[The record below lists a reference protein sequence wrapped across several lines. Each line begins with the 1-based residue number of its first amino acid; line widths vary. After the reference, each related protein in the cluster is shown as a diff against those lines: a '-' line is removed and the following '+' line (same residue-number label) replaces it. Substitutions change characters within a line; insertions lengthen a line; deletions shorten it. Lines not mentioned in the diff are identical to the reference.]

1 MADRIDGYITEEDFS
16 ILIMNHCK
24 FNGYVIG
31 KGLAFTNEDPYYQY
45 LDPFLRVRKMG
56 ESQYLD
62 TSYEQYEKSFKYEE
76 SQVVTADQILY
87 GMQHHARSEEKP
99 AMPQKLTKAEREKE
113 LESVANKSNNNGNSI
128 NNINN
133 CVQFVL
139 STASYFGGE
148 RLGNMAYEPY
158 RMIDQKLVKSW
169 QNIKPFAKIGVNKMA
184 EMDKIRMGNPKFPKH
199 TPYYERYN
207 PLAIKRNE
215 VLSEF
220 RSIRGADASKIISN
234 TTGGIDREALNVATY
249 GEKTATRMRYMKYA
263 GKAAVGIQG
272 VISVYTVTQA
282 YKNDDPRKGRITVKG
297 GLDMAVTLGLCALG
311 GPVGWGLGIAYIA
324 GDVFGVWDSAI
335 DGTYYYFNPEQEAIE
350 KAEKMHK
357 IW

>member
-1 MADRIDGYITEEDFS
+1 MADRIVRYITKEDFNV
-16 ILIMNHCK
+16 LVMNHCK
-24 FNGYVIG
+24 FDGYVIG
-31 KGLAFTNEDPYYQY
+31 VGLAYTNEQAFYQY

-62 TSYEQYEKSFKYEE
+62 TSYEQYEKSFEYDE
-76 SQVVTADQILY
+76 SQVVTADQILS

-113 LESVANKSNNNGNSI
+113 IESVANKKSNNSNSV

-133 CVQFVL
+133 CVQFAL

-148 RLGNMAYEPY
+148 RLESMAYEPY

-169 QNIKPFAKIGVNKMA
+169 QNIKPFAKISVNKMTD
-184 EMDKIRMGNPKFPKH
+184 MDLMRIISKDNHFHSIS
-199 TPYYERYN
+199 YSQRYN
-207 PLAIKRNE
+207 PLAVKRNE

-220 RSIRGADASKIISN
+220 RSIRGADASKIINN

-249 GEKTATRMRYMKYA
+249 GEKTASRIHYMKTA
-263 GKAAVGIQG
+263 SKAAVVIQG
-272 VISVYTVTQA
+272 VVSGFSIYDA
-282 YKNDDPRKGRITVKG
+282 YKNDNYRKGRVMVKG
-297 GLDMAVTLGLCALG
+297 GMDIAVSIGLSALG
-311 GPVGWGLGIAYIA
+311 GPVGLGVGIVYIA

-335 DGTYYYFNPEQEAIE
+335 DETYYFFNPEQEAIE
-350 KAEKMHK
+350 KTLK
-357 IW
+357 

>member
-1 MADRIDGYITEEDFS
+1 MADRIVRYITKEDFNV
-16 ILIMNHCK
+16 LVMNHCK
-24 FNGYVIG
+24 FDGYVIG
-31 KGLAFTNEDPYYQY
+31 VGLAFTNEQAFYQY

-113 LESVANKSNNNGNSI
+113 LESVANKSNNNGNSV

-133 CVQFVL
+133 CVQFAL

-148 RLGNMAYEPY
+148 RLESMAYEPY

-169 QNIKPFAKIGVNKMA
+169 QNIKPFAKIGVNKMTD
-184 EMDKIRMGNPKFPKH
+184 MDLMRIISKDNHFHSIS
-199 TPYYERYN
+199 YSQRYN
-207 PLAIKRNE
+207 PLAVKRNE

-220 RSIRGADASKIISN
+220 RSIRGADASKIINN

-249 GEKTATRMRYMKYA
+249 GEKTASRIRYMKYA

-350 KAEKMHK
+350 KALK
-357 IW
+357 

>member
-1 MADRIDGYITEEDFS
+1 MADRIVRYITKEDFNV
-16 ILIMNHCK
+16 LVMNHCK
-24 FNGYVIG
+24 FDGYGLGV
-31 KGLAFTNEDPYYQY
+31 GLAFTNEQAFYQY

-62 TSYEQYEKSFKYEE
+62 TSYEQYENSFEYEE
-76 SQVVTADQILY
+76 SQVVTADQILS
-87 GMQHHARSEEKP
+87 GMQHNARSEEKP

-113 LESVANKSNNNGNSI
+113 LESVANKSNNNGNSV

-133 CVQFVL
+133 CVQFAL

-148 RLGNMAYEPY
+148 RLESMAYEPY

-184 EMDKIRMGNPKFPKH
+184 EMDKNRMGNPKFPKH

-207 PLAIKRNE
+207 PLAVKRNE

-220 RSIRGADASKIISN
+220 RSIRGADASKILSN

-249 GEKTATRMRYMKYA
+249 GEKTASRIRYMKYA

-350 KAEKMHK
+350 KALK
-357 IW
+357 

>member
-1 MADRIDGYITEEDFS
+1 MADRIVRYITEEDFNV
-16 ILIMNHCK
+16 LVMNHCK
-24 FNGYVIG
+24 FDGYVIG
-31 KGLAFTNEDPYYQY
+31 VGLAYTNEQAFYQY

-113 LESVANKSNNNGNSI
+113 LESVENKSNNNGNSV

-133 CVQFVL
+133 CVQFAL

-148 RLGNMAYEPY
+148 RLESMAYEPY

-169 QNIKPFAKIGVNKMA
+169 QNIKPFAKIGVNKMTD
-184 EMDKIRMGNPKFPKH
+184 MDLMRIISKDNHFHSIS
-199 TPYYERYN
+199 YSQRYN
-207 PLAIKRNE
+207 PLAVKRNE

-220 RSIRGADASKIISN
+220 RSIRGADASKIINN

-249 GEKTATRMRYMKYA
+249 GEKTASRIRWMKGA
-263 GKAAVGIQG
+263 GKAAVGIQVLASG
-272 VISVYTVTQA
+272 IAVGNAIY
-282 YKNDDPRKGRITVKG
+282 NDDPRKGRIAVKG
-297 GLDMAVTLGLCALG
+297 GLDVAVAAGLCVLG
-311 GPVGWGLGIAYIA
+311 GPVGWGIGIAYIA
-324 GDVFGVWDSAI
+324 GDVFGVWDIAI
-335 DGTYYYFNPEQEAIE
+335 DETYYYFNPEQEAID
-350 KAEKMHK
+350 KRKH
-357 IW
+357 

>member
-1 MADRIDGYITEEDFS
+1 MADRIVRYITEEDFNV
-16 ILIMNHCK
+16 LVMNHCK
-24 FNGYVIG
+24 FDGYVIG
-31 KGLAFTNEDPYYQY
+31 KGFAFTNEQACYQY

-62 TSYEQYEKSFKYEE
+62 TSYELYEKSFKYEE

-113 LESVANKSNNNGNSI
+113 LESVANKSTNNSNSV

-133 CVQFVL
+133 AVQSVL

-148 RLGNMAYEPY
+148 RLEIMAYEPY
-158 RMIDQKLVKSW
+158 KMIDQKLVKSW
-169 QNIKPFAKIGVNKMA
+169 QNIKPFAKIGVNKMTD
-184 EMDKIRMGNPKFPKH
+184 MDLMRIISKDNHFHSIS
-199 TPYYERYN
+199 YSQRYN
-207 PLAIKRNE
+207 PLAVKRNE

-220 RSIRGADASKIISN
+220 RSIRGADASKIINN

-249 GEKTATRMRYMKYA
+249 GEKTASRIHYMKTA
-263 GKAAVGIQG
+263 SKAAVVIQG
-272 VISVYTVTQA
+272 VVSGFSIYDA
-282 YKNDDPRKGRITVKG
+282 YKNDNYRKGRVMVKG
-297 GLDMAVTLGLCALG
+297 GMDIAVSIGLSALG
-311 GPVGWGLGIAYIA
+311 GPVGLGVGIVYIA

-335 DGTYYYFNPEQEAIE
+335 DETYYFFNPEQEAIE
-350 KAEKMHK
+350 KTLK
-357 IW
+357 

>member
-1 MADRIDGYITEEDFS
+1 MADRIVRYITKEDFNV
-16 ILIMNHCK
+16 LVMNHCK
-24 FNGYVIG
+24 FDGYVIG
-31 KGLAFTNEDPYYQY
+31 KGFAFTNEQAFYQY

-62 TSYEQYEKSFKYEE
+62 TSYEQYEKSFEYEE
-76 SQVVTADQILY
+76 SQVVTADQILS

-113 LESVANKSNNNGNSI
+113 LESVANKSNNNGNSV

-133 CVQFVL
+133 CVQFAL

-148 RLGNMAYEPY
+148 RLENLAYKPY
-158 RMIDQKLVKSW
+158 KMIDQKLVKSW
-169 QNIKPFAKIGVNKMA
+169 QNIKPFAKIGVNKMTD
-184 EMDKIRMGNPKFPKH
+184 MDLMRIICKNTSRRAS
-199 TPYYERYN
+199 YSQRYN

-220 RSIRGADASKIISN
+220 RSIRGADASKIINN

-249 GEKTATRMRYMKYA
+249 GEKTASRIRWMKGA
-263 GKAAVGIQG
+263 GKVAVGIQVLFSG
-272 VISVYTVTQA
+272 YSIYDA
-282 YKNDDPRKGRITVKG
+282 YANDNYRKGRVLTKG
-297 GLDMAVTLGLCALG
+297 GLDIAVAFGLCALG
-311 GPVGWGLGIAYIA
+311 GPVGLGVGIVYIA

-335 DGTYYYFNPEQEAIE
+335 DGTYYYFNPEQEAID
-350 KAEKMHK
+350 KRKR
-357 IW
+357 

>member
-1 MADRIDGYITEEDFS
+1 MADRIVKYITKEDFNV
-16 ILIMNHCK
+16 LVMNHCK
-24 FNGYVIG
+24 FDGYVIG
-31 KGLAFTNEDPYYQY
+31 VGLAYTNEQAFYQY

-113 LESVANKSNNNGNSI
+113 LESVANKKSNNSNSV

-133 CVQFVL
+133 CVQFAL

-148 RLGNMAYEPY
+148 RLESMAYEPY

-169 QNIKPFAKIGVNKMA
+169 QNIKPFAKIGVNKMTD
-184 EMDKIRMGNPKFPKH
+184 MDLMRIISKDNHFHSIS
-199 TPYYERYN
+199 YSQRYN
-207 PLAIKRNE
+207 PLAVKRNE

-220 RSIRGADASKIISN
+220 RSIRGADASKIINN

-249 GEKTATRMRYMKYA
+249 GEKTASRIRWMKGA
-263 GKAAVGIQG
+263 GKAAVGIQVLASG
-272 VISVYTVTQA
+272 IAVGNAIY
-282 YKNDDPRKGRITVKG
+282 NDDPRKGRIAVKG
-297 GLDMAVTLGLCALG
+297 GLDVAVAAGLCVLG
-311 GPVGWGLGIAYIA
+311 GPVGLGVGIVYIA
-324 GDVFGVWDSAI
+324 GDVFGVWDSA
-335 DGTYYYFNPEQEAIE
+335 
-350 KAEKMHK
+350 
-357 IW
+357 

>member
-1 MADRIDGYITEEDFS
+1 MADRIVRYITKEDFN
-16 ILIMNHCK
+16 LLVMNHCK
-24 FNGYVIG
+24 FDGYVIG
-31 KGLAFTNEDPYYQY
+31 KGFAFTNEQAFYQY
-45 LDPFLRVRKMG
+45 LDSFLRVRKMG

-113 LESVANKSNNNGNSI
+113 LESVANKSNNNGNSV

-133 CVQFVL
+133 CVQFAL
-139 STASYFGGE
+139 SSASYFGGE
-148 RLGNMAYEPY
+148 RLESMAYEPY

-169 QNIKPFAKIGVNKMA
+169 QNIKPFAKIGVNKMTD
-184 EMDKIRMGNPKFPKH
+184 MDLMRIICKNTSRRAS
-199 TPYYERYN
+199 YSQRYN
-207 PLAIKRNE
+207 PLAVKRNE

-249 GEKTATRMRYMKYA
+249 GEKTASRIRYMKYA

-350 KAEKMHK
+350 KALK
-357 IW
+357 

>member
-1 MADRIDGYITEEDFS
+1 MADRIVRYITKEDFNV
-16 ILIMNHCK
+16 LVMNHCK
-24 FNGYVIG
+24 FDGYVIG
-31 KGLAFTNEDPYYQY
+31 VGLAFTNEQAFYQY

-62 TSYEQYEKSFKYEE
+62 TSYEQYENSFEYEE
-76 SQVVTADQILY
+76 SQVVTADQILS

-113 LESVANKSNNNGNSI
+113 LESVANKSNNNGNSV

-133 CVQFVL
+133 CVQFAL

-148 RLGNMAYEPY
+148 RLESMAYEPY

-220 RSIRGADASKIISN
+220 RSIRGADASKIINN

-249 GEKTATRMRYMKYA
+249 GEKTASRIRYMKAA
-263 GKAAVGIQG
+263 GKATVVIQG
-272 VISVYTVTQA
+272 VVSFYTVGNA
-282 YKNDDPRKGRITVKG
+282 LYNDDPRKGRIVVKG
-297 GLDMAVTLGLCALG
+297 GLDVAVAAGLCVLG
-311 GPVGWGLGIAYIA
+311 GPVGWGVGIAYIA
-324 GDVFGVWDSAI
+324 GDVFGVWDGVI
-335 DGTYYYFNPEQEAIE
+335 DETYYFFNPEQEAIE
-350 KAEKMHK
+350 KSLK
-357 IW
+357 

>member
-1 MADRIDGYITEEDFS
+1 MADRIVRYITKEDFNV
-16 ILIMNHCK
+16 LVMNHCK
-24 FNGYVIG
+24 FDGYVIG
-31 KGLAFTNEDPYYQY
+31 VGLAFTNEQAFYQY

-113 LESVANKSNNNGNSI
+113 LESVANKSNNNGNSV

-133 CVQFVL
+133 CVQFAL

-148 RLGNMAYEPY
+148 RLESMAYEPY

-169 QNIKPFAKIGVNKMA
+169 QNIKPFAKIGVNKMTD
-184 EMDKIRMGNPKFPKH
+184 MDLMRIISKDNHFHSIS
-199 TPYYERYN
+199 YSQRYN
-207 PLAIKRNE
+207 PLAVKRNE

-249 GEKTATRMRYMKYA
+249 GEKTASRIRYMKYA
-263 GKAAVGIQG
+263 GKAAVVIQG
-272 VISVYTVTQA
+272 VVSGATIYDAYT
-282 YKNDDPRKGRITVKG
+282 KNDPRKGRIAIKG
-297 GLDMAVTLGLCALG
+297 GLDVAVAAGLCVLG
-311 GPVGWGLGIAYIA
+311 GPVGWGIGIAYIA

-335 DGTYYYFNPEQEAIE
+335 DETYYFFNPGQEAIE
-350 KAEKMHK
+350 KSLK
-357 IW
+357 

>member
-1 MADRIDGYITEEDFS
+1 MADRIVRYITEEDFNV
-16 ILIMNHCK
+16 LVMNHCK
-24 FNGYVIG
+24 FDGYVIG
-31 KGLAFTNEDPYYQY
+31 KGFAFTNEQAFYQY

-113 LESVANKSNNNGNSI
+113 LESVANKSNNNGNSV

-133 CVQFVL
+133 CVQFAL

-148 RLGNMAYEPY
+148 RLENMAYEPY
-158 RMIDQKLVKSW
+158 KMIDQKLIRNWGKL
-169 QNIKPFAKIGVNKMA
+169 KPFMKVGVNKMTD
-184 EMDKIRMGNPKFPKH
+184 MDLMRIISKDNNFHSIS
-199 TPYYERYN
+199 YSQRYN
-207 PLAIKRNE
+207 SLAVKRNE

-220 RSIRGADASKIISN
+220 RSIRGADASKIINN

-249 GEKTATRMRYMKYA
+249 GEKTASRIHYMKGA
-263 GKAAVGIQG
+263 GKAAVVIQG
-272 VISVYTVTQA
+272 VVSFYTVGNA
-282 YKNDDPRKGRITVKG
+282 LYNDDPRKGRIVVKG
-297 GLDMAVTLGLCALG
+297 GLDVAVAAGLCVLG
-311 GPVGWGLGIAYIA
+311 GPVGWGIGIAYIA

-335 DGTYYYFNPEQEAIE
+335 DETYYFFNPEQEAIE
-350 KAEKMHK
+350 KSLK
-357 IW
+357 

>member
-1 MADRIDGYITEEDFS
+1 MADRIVRYITKEDFNV
-16 ILIMNHCK
+16 LVMNHCK
-24 FNGYVIG
+24 FDGYVIG
-31 KGLAFTNEDPYYQY
+31 KGFAFTNEQAFYQY

-113 LESVANKSNNNGNSI
+113 LESVANKKSNNSNSV

-133 CVQFVL
+133 CVQFAL

-148 RLGNMAYEPY
+148 RLESMAYEPY

-169 QNIKPFAKIGVNKMA
+169 QNIKPFAKIGVNKMTD
-184 EMDKIRMGNPKFPKH
+184 MDLMRIICKNTSRRAS
-199 TPYYERYN
+199 YSQRYN
-207 PLAIKRNE
+207 PLAVKRNE

-249 GEKTATRMRYMKYA
+249 GEKTASRIRYMKGA
-263 GKAAVGIQG
+263 GKAAVVIQG
-272 VISVYTVTQA
+272 VVSFYTVGNA
-282 YKNDDPRKGRITVKG
+282 LYNDDPRKGRIVVKG
-297 GLDMAVTLGLCALG
+297 GLDVAVAAGLCVLG
-311 GPVGWGLGIAYIA
+311 GPVGWGIGIAYIA

-335 DGTYYYFNPEQEAIE
+335 DETYYFFNPGQEAIE
-350 KAEKMHK
+350 KSLK
-357 IW
+357 

>member
-1 MADRIDGYITEEDFS
+1 MADRIVRYITKEDFNV
-16 ILIMNHCK
+16 LVMNHCK
-24 FNGYVIG
+24 FDGYVIG
-31 KGLAFTNEDPYYQY
+31 VGLAFTNEQAFYQY

-113 LESVANKSNNNGNSI
+113 IESVANKKSNNSNSV

-133 CVQFVL
+133 CVQFAL
-139 STASYFGGE
+139 SSASYFGGE
-148 RLGNMAYEPY
+148 RLESMAYEPY

-169 QNIKPFAKIGVNKMA
+169 QNIKPFAKIGVNKMTD
-184 EMDKIRMGNPKFPKH
+184 MDLMRIISKDNHFHSIS
-199 TPYYERYN
+199 YSQRYN
-207 PLAIKRNE
+207 PLAVKRNE

-220 RSIRGADASKIISN
+220 RSIRGADASKIINN

-249 GEKTATRMRYMKYA
+249 GEKTASRIRYMKYA

-350 KAEKMHK
+350 KALK
-357 IW
+357 

>member
-1 MADRIDGYITEEDFS
+1 MADRIVRYITKEDFNV
-16 ILIMNHCK
+16 LVMNHCK
-24 FNGYVIG
+24 FDGYVIG
-31 KGLAFTNEDPYYQY
+31 KGFAFTNEQACYQY

-113 LESVANKSNNNGNSI
+113 IESVANKKSNNSNSV

-133 CVQFVL
+133 CVQFAL

-148 RLGNMAYEPY
+148 RLESMAYEPY

-169 QNIKPFAKIGVNKMA
+169 QNIKPFAKIGVNKMTD
-184 EMDKIRMGNPKFPKH
+184 MDLMRIICKNTSRRAS
-199 TPYYERYN
+199 YSQRYN

-220 RSIRGADASKIISN
+220 RSIRGADASKIINN

-249 GEKTATRMRYMKYA
+249 GEKTASRIRYMKYA

-350 KAEKMHK
+350 KALK
-357 IW
+357 

>member
-1 MADRIDGYITEEDFS
+1 
-16 ILIMNHCK
+16 
-24 FNGYVIG
+24 
-31 KGLAFTNEDPYYQY
+31 
-45 LDPFLRVRKMG
+45 
-56 ESQYLD
+56 
-62 TSYEQYEKSFKYEE
+62 
-76 SQVVTADQILY
+76 
-87 GMQHHARSEEKP
+87 
-99 AMPQKLTKAEREKE
+99 
-113 LESVANKSNNNGNSI
+113 
-128 NNINN
+128 
-133 CVQFVL
+133 
-139 STASYFGGE
+139 
-148 RLGNMAYEPY
+148 MAYEPY
-158 RMIDQKLVKSW
+158 KMIDQKLVKSW
-169 QNIKPFAKIGVNKMA
+169 QNIKPFAKIGVNKMTD
-184 EMDKIRMGNPKFPKH
+184 MDLMRIISKDNHFHSIS
-199 TPYYERYN
+199 YSQRYN
-207 PLAIKRNE
+207 PLAVKRNE

-249 GEKTATRMRYMKYA
+249 GEKTASRIRYMKYA

-350 KAEKMHK
+350 KALK
-357 IW
+357 

>member
-1 MADRIDGYITEEDFS
+1 MADRIVRYITKEDFNV
-16 ILIMNHCK
+16 LVMNHCK
-24 FNGYVIG
+24 FDGYVIG
-31 KGLAFTNEDPYYQY
+31 VGLAYTNEQAFYQY

-113 LESVANKSNNNGNSI
+113 LESVANKKSNNSNSV

-133 CVQFVL
+133 CVQFAL

-148 RLGNMAYEPY
+148 RLESMAYEPY

-169 QNIKPFAKIGVNKMA
+169 QNIKPFAKIGVNKMTD
-184 EMDKIRMGNPKFPKH
+184 MDLMRIISKDNHFHSIS
-199 TPYYERYN
+199 YSQRYN
-207 PLAIKRNE
+207 PLAVKRNE

-220 RSIRGADASKIISN
+220 RSIRGADASKIINN

-249 GEKTATRMRYMKYA
+249 GEKTASRIRWMKGA
-263 GKAAVGIQG
+263 GKAAVGIQVLASG
-272 VISVYTVTQA
+272 IAVGNAIY
-282 YKNDDPRKGRITVKG
+282 NDDPRKGRIAVKG
-297 GLDMAVTLGLCALG
+297 GLDVAVAAGLCVLG
-311 GPVGWGLGIAYIA
+311 GPVGWGIGIAYIA
-324 GDVFGVWDSAI
+324 GDVFGVWDIAI
-335 DGTYYYFNPEQEAIE
+335 DETYYYFNPEQEAID
-350 KAEKMHK
+350 KRKH
-357 IW
+357 

>member
-1 MADRIDGYITEEDFS
+1 MADRIVRYITKEDFNV
-16 ILIMNHCK
+16 LVMNHCK
-24 FNGYVIG
+24 FDGYVIG
-31 KGLAFTNEDPYYQY
+31 VGLAFTNEQAFYQY

-62 TSYEQYEKSFKYEE
+62 TSYEQYENSFEYEE
-76 SQVVTADQILY
+76 SQVVTADQILS

-113 LESVANKSNNNGNSI
+113 LESVANKSNNNGNSV

-133 CVQFVL
+133 CVQFAL

-148 RLGNMAYEPY
+148 RLESMAYEPY

-220 RSIRGADASKIISN
+220 RSIRGADASKIINN

-249 GEKTATRMRYMKYA
+249 GEKTASRIHYMKTA
-263 GKAAVGIQG
+263 SKAAVVIQG
-272 VISVYTVTQA
+272 VVSGFSIYDA
-282 YKNDDPRKGRITVKG
+282 YKNDNYRKGRVMVKG
-297 GLDMAVTLGLCALG
+297 GMDIAVSIGLSALG
-311 GPVGWGLGIAYIA
+311 GPVGLGVGIVYIA

-335 DGTYYYFNPEQEAIE
+335 DETYYFFNPEQEAIE
-350 KAEKMHK
+350 KTLK
-357 IW
+357 

>member
-1 MADRIDGYITEEDFS
+1 MADRIDAYITEEDFS
-16 ILIMNHCK
+16 ILMINHCK

-45 LDPFLRVRKMG
+45 LDPFLRVIRKG
-56 ESQYLD
+56 ANQYLD

-113 LESVANKSNNNGNSI
+113 LESVANKSNNNGNSV

-133 CVQFVL
+133 CVQFAL

-148 RLGNMAYEPY
+148 RLEIMAYEPY

-220 RSIRGADASKIISN
+220 RSIRGADASKIINN

-249 GEKTATRMRYMKYA
+249 GEKTASRIHYMKTA
-263 GKAAVGIQG
+263 GKVAVGIQVLATG
-272 VISVYTVTQA
+272 STIYDA
-282 YKNDDPRKGRITVKG
+282 YKSDSYRKGRVVVKG
-297 GLDMAVTLGLCALG
+297 GLDVAVAAGLCVLG
-311 GPVGWGLGIAYIA
+311 GPVGWGVGIAYIA
-324 GDVFGVWDSAI
+324 GDVFGVWDGVI
-335 DGTYYYFNPEQEAIE
+335 DETYYFFNPEQEAIE
-350 KAEKMHK
+350 NSLK
-357 IW
+357 

>member
-1 MADRIDGYITEEDFS
+1 MADRIVRYITKEDFN
-16 ILIMNHCK
+16 LLVMNHCK
-24 FNGYVIG
+24 FDGYVIG
-31 KGLAFTNEDPYYQY
+31 KGFAFTNEQAFYQY
-45 LDPFLRVRKMG
+45 LDSFLRVRKMG

-113 LESVANKSNNNGNSI
+113 LESVTNKKSNNSNSV

-133 CVQFVL
+133 CVQFAL

-148 RLGNMAYEPY
+148 RLESMAYEPY

-215 VLSEF
+215 VLSES

-249 GEKTATRMRYMKYA
+249 GEKTASRIRYMKAA
-263 GKAAVGIQG
+263 GRIAVGVQ
-272 VISVYTVTQA
+272 VAISGYSIIDA
-282 YKNDDPRKGRITVKG
+282 YANDSYRKGRVLAKSS
-297 GLDMAVTLGLCALG
+297 LDVAVAAGLCVLG
-311 GPVGWGLGIAYIA
+311 GPVGWGIGIAYIA

-335 DGTYYYFNPEQEAIE
+335 DETYYFFNPGQEAIE
-350 KAEKMHK
+350 KSLK
-357 IW
+357 

>member
-1 MADRIDGYITEEDFS
+1 MADRIVRYITKEDFNV
-16 ILIMNHCK
+16 LVMNHCK
-24 FNGYVIG
+24 FDGYVIG
-31 KGLAFTNEDPYYQY
+31 VGLAFTNEQAFYQY

-113 LESVANKSNNNGNSI
+113 LESVANKSNNNGNSV

-133 CVQFVL
+133 CVQFAL

-148 RLGNMAYEPY
+148 RLESMAYEPY

-169 QNIKPFAKIGVNKMA
+169 QNIKPFAKISVNKMTD
-184 EMDKIRMGNPKFPKH
+184 MDLMRIISKDNHFHSIS
-199 TPYYERYN
+199 YSQRYN
-207 PLAIKRNE
+207 PLAVKRNE

-220 RSIRGADASKIISN
+220 RSIRGADASKIINN

-249 GEKTATRMRYMKYA
+249 GEKTASRIRYMKAA
-263 GKAAVGIQG
+263 GRIAVGVQ
-272 VISVYTVTQA
+272 VAISGYSIIDA
-282 YKNDDPRKGRITVKG
+282 YANDSYRKGRVLAKSS
-297 GLDMAVTLGLCALG
+297 LDVAVAAGLCVLG
-311 GPVGWGLGIAYIA
+311 GPVGWGIGIAYIA

-335 DGTYYYFNPEQEAIE
+335 DETYYFFNPGQEAIE
-350 KAEKMHK
+350 KSLK
-357 IW
+357 

>member
-1 MADRIDGYITEEDFS
+1 MADRIVRYITKEDFN
-16 ILIMNHCK
+16 ILVMNHCK
-24 FNGYVIG
+24 FDGYVIG
-31 KGLAFTNEDPYYQY
+31 VGLAFTNEQAFYQY

-62 TSYEQYEKSFKYEE
+62 TSYEQYENSFEYEE
-76 SQVVTADQILY
+76 SQVVTANQILS

-113 LESVANKSNNNGNSI
+113 LESVANKSNNNGNSV

-133 CVQFVL
+133 CVQFAL

-148 RLGNMAYEPY
+148 RLENMAYEPY

-169 QNIKPFAKIGVNKMA
+169 QNIKPFAKIGVNKMTD
-184 EMDKIRMGNPKFPKH
+184 MDLMRIISKDNHFHSIS
-199 TPYYERYN
+199 YSQRYN
-207 PLAIKRNE
+207 PLAVKRNE

-220 RSIRGADASKIISN
+220 RSIRGADASKIINN

-249 GEKTATRMRYMKYA
+249 GEKTASRIRYMKGA
-263 GKAAVGIQG
+263 GKAAVVIQG
-272 VISVYTVTQA
+272 VVSGASIYDAYT
-282 YKNDDPRKGRITVKG
+282 KNDPRKGRIAIKG
-297 GLDMAVTLGLCALG
+297 GLDVAVAAGLCVLG
-311 GPVGWGLGIAYIA
+311 GPVGWGIGIAYIA

-335 DGTYYYFNPEQEAIE
+335 DETYYFFNPGQEAIE
-350 KAEKMHK
+350 KSLK
-357 IW
+357 

>member
-1 MADRIDGYITEEDFS
+1 MADRIVRYITEEDFNV
-16 ILIMNHCK
+16 LVMNHCK
-24 FNGYVIG
+24 FDGYVIG
-31 KGLAFTNEDPYYQY
+31 KGFAFTNEQAFYQY

-56 ESQYLD
+56 KSQYLD
-62 TSYEQYEKSFKYEE
+62 TSYEQYDKSFKYEE

-113 LESVANKSNNNGNSI
+113 LESVTNKSTNNSNSV

-133 CVQFVL
+133 GVQFAL

-148 RLGNMAYEPY
+148 RLESMAYEPY

-220 RSIRGADASKIISN
+220 RSIRGADASKILSN
-234 TTGGIDREALNVATY
+234 TTGGIDKEALNVATY
-249 GEKTATRMRYMKYA
+249 GEKTASRIRYMKYA
-263 GKAAVGIQG
+263 GKVAVGIQVFASG
-272 VISVYTVTQA
+272 FAVGNAIY
-282 YKNDDPRKGRITVKG
+282 NDDPRKGRIAVKG
-297 GLDMAVTLGLCALG
+297 GLDVAVAAGLCVLG
-311 GPVGWGLGIAYIA
+311 GPVGWGVGIVYIA
-324 GDVFGVWDSAI
+324 GDVFSVWDSAI
-335 DGTYYYFNPEQEAIE
+335 DETYYFFNPGQEAIE
-350 KAEKMHK
+350 KSLK
-357 IW
+357 

>member
-1 MADRIDGYITEEDFS
+1 MADRIVRYITKEDFNV
-16 ILIMNHCK
+16 LVMNHCK
-24 FNGYVIG
+24 FDGYVIG
-31 KGLAFTNEDPYYQY
+31 VGLAFTNEQAFYQY

-113 LESVANKSNNNGNSI
+113 LESVANKSNNNGNSV

-133 CVQFVL
+133 CVQFAL

-148 RLGNMAYEPY
+148 RLESMAYEPY

-169 QNIKPFAKIGVNKMA
+169 QNIKPFAKIGVNKMTD
-184 EMDKIRMGNPKFPKH
+184 MDLMRIISKDNHFHSIS
-199 TPYYERYN
+199 YSQRYN
-207 PLAIKRNE
+207 PLAVKRNE

-220 RSIRGADASKIISN
+220 RSIRGADASKIINN

-249 GEKTATRMRYMKYA
+249 GEKRLAEY
-263 GKAAVGIQG
+263 
-272 VISVYTVTQA
+272 VI
-282 YKNDDPRKGRITVKG
+282 
-297 GLDMAVTLGLCALG
+297 
-311 GPVGWGLGIAYIA
+311 
-324 GDVFGVWDSAI
+324 
-335 DGTYYYFNPEQEAIE
+335 
-350 KAEKMHK
+350 
-357 IW
+357 

>member
-1 MADRIDGYITEEDFS
+1 MADRIAKYITENDFT
-16 ILIMNHCK
+16 ILMMNHCK
-24 FNGYVIG
+24 FDGYVIG
-31 KGLAFTNEDPYYQY
+31 VGLAFTNEQAFYQY
-45 LDPFLRVRKMG
+45 LDPFLKVRKMG

-62 TSYEQYEKSFKYEE
+62 TSYEQYEKSFNYEE

-113 LESVANKSNNNGNSI
+113 LESVANKSNNNGNSV

-133 CVQFVL
+133 CVQFAL

-148 RLGNMAYEPY
+148 RLESMAYEPY

-169 QNIKPFAKIGVNKMA
+169 QNIKPFAKIGVNKMTD
-184 EMDKIRMGNPKFPKH
+184 MDLMRIISKDNHFHSIS
-199 TPYYERYN
+199 YSQRYN
-207 PLAIKRNE
+207 PLAVKRNE
-215 VLSEF
+215 VLREL

-249 GEKTATRMRYMKYA
+249 GEKTASRIRWMKGA
-263 GKAAVGIQG
+263 GKVAVGIQVLFSG
-272 VISVYTVTQA
+272 YSIYDA
-282 YKNDDPRKGRITVKG
+282 YANDNYRKGRVLTKG
-297 GLDMAVTLGLCALG
+297 GLDIAVAFGLCALG
-311 GPVGWGLGIAYIA
+311 GPVGLGVGIVYIA

-335 DGTYYYFNPEQEAIE
+335 DGTYYYFNPEQEAID
-350 KAEKMHK
+350 KRKR
-357 IW
+357 

>member
-1 MADRIDGYITEEDFS
+1 MADRIVRYITKEDFNV
-16 ILIMNHCK
+16 LVMNHCK
-24 FNGYVIG
+24 FDGYVIG
-31 KGLAFTNEDPYYQY
+31 VGLAFTNEQAFYQY

-113 LESVANKSNNNGNSI
+113 LESVANKKSNNSNSV

-133 CVQFVL
+133 CVQFAL

-148 RLGNMAYEPY
+148 RLESMAYEPY

-220 RSIRGADASKIISN
+220 RSIRGANASKILSN

-249 GEKTATRMRYMKYA
+249 GEKTASRIHYMKTA
-263 GKAAVGIQG
+263 GKVAVGIQVLATG
-272 VISVYTVTQA
+272 STIYDA
-282 YKNDDPRKGRITVKG
+282 YKSDSYRKGRVVVKG
-297 GLDMAVTLGLCALG
+297 GLDVAVAAGLCVLG
-311 GPVGWGLGIAYIA
+311 GPVGWGIGIAYIA

-335 DGTYYYFNPEQEAIE
+335 DETYYLFNPEQKAIE
-350 KAEKMHK
+350 KSLK
-357 IW
+357 

>member
-1 MADRIDGYITEEDFS
+1 MADRIVRYITEEDFNV
-16 ILIMNHCK
+16 LVMNHCK
-24 FNGYVIG
+24 FDGYVIG

-45 LDPFLRVRKMG
+45 LDPFLRVIRKG
-56 ESQYLD
+56 ANQYLD
-62 TSYEQYEKSFKYEE
+62 TSYEQYEKSFEYEE

-113 LESVANKSNNNGNSI
+113 LESVANKSNNNGNSV

-133 CVQFVL
+133 CVQFAL

-148 RLGNMAYEPY
+148 RLESMAYEPY

-169 QNIKPFAKIGVNKMA
+169 QNIKPFAKIGVNKMTD
-184 EMDKIRMGNPKFPKH
+184 MDLMRIISKDNKFH
-199 TPYYERYN
+199 SISYSQRYN
-207 PLAIKRNE
+207 SLAVKRNE

-220 RSIRGADASKIISN
+220 RSIRGADASKIINN

-249 GEKTATRMRYMKYA
+249 GEKTASRIHYMKTA
-263 GKAAVGIQG
+263 SKAAVVIQG
-272 VISVYTVTQA
+272 VVSGFSIYDA
-282 YKNDDPRKGRITVKG
+282 YKNDNYRKGRVMVKG
-297 GLDMAVTLGLCALG
+297 GMDIAVSIGLSALG
-311 GPVGWGLGIAYIA
+311 GPVGLGVGIVYIA

-335 DGTYYYFNPEQEAIE
+335 DETYYFFNPEQEAIE
-350 KAEKMHK
+350 KTLK
-357 IW
+357 

>member
-45 LDPFLRVRKMG
+45 LDPFLRVIRKG
-56 ESQYLD
+56 ANQYLD
-62 TSYEQYEKSFKYEE
+62 TSYEQYEKSIEYDE
-76 SQVVTADQILY
+76 SQVVTADQILF
-87 GMQHHARSEEKP
+87 GKPRHAQSEEKP
-99 AMPQKLTKAEREKE
+99 KIPQKLTKAEREKE
-113 LESVANKSNNNGNSI
+113 RESATSSNNVVNYANNG
-128 NNINN
+128 
-133 CVQFVL
+133 VQVAL
-139 STASYFGGE
+139 SSVSYFAGE
-148 RLGNMAYEPY
+148 RLENLAYEPY
-158 RMIDQKLVKSW
+158 KIIDQKLTKSW
-169 QNIKPFAKIGVNKMA
+169 GEIKSFAKIGVDKMA
-184 EMDKIRMGNPKFPKH
+184 EMDKIRMGNPKFPKY

-220 RSIRGADASKIISN
+220 RAIRGADASKIISN
-234 TTGGIDREALNVATY
+234 TTGGIDREALNMATY
-249 GEKTATRMRYMKYA
+249 GEKTASRIRYMKYA

-350 KAEKMHK
+350 KALK
-357 IW
+357 

>member
-1 MADRIDGYITEEDFS
+1 MADRIVRYITKEDFNV
-16 ILIMNHCK
+16 LMMNHCK
-24 FNGYVIG
+24 FDGYVIG
-31 KGLAFTNEDPYYQY
+31 VGLAFTNEQAFYQY

-62 TSYEQYEKSFKYEE
+62 TSYEQYEKSFEYEE
-76 SQVVTADQILY
+76 SQVVTADQILS
-87 GMQHHARSEEKP
+87 GMQHHARSEEKS

-113 LESVANKSNNNGNSI
+113 LESVTNKKSNNGNSV

-133 CVQFVL
+133 CVQFAL

-148 RLGNMAYEPY
+148 RLESMAYEPY
-158 RMIDQKLVKSW
+158 KMIDQKLVKSW
-169 QNIKPFAKIGVNKMA
+169 QNIKPFAKIGVNKMTD
-184 EMDKIRMGNPKFPKH
+184 MDLMRIICKNTSRRAS
-199 TPYYERYN
+199 YSQRYN

-249 GEKTATRMRYMKYA
+249 GEKTASRIRYMKAA
-263 GKAAVGIQG
+263 GRIAVGVQ
-272 VISVYTVTQA
+272 VAISGYSIIDA
-282 YKNDDPRKGRITVKG
+282 YANDSYRKGRVLAKSS
-297 GLDMAVTLGLCALG
+297 LDVAVAAGLCVLG
-311 GPVGWGLGIAYIA
+311 GPVGWGIGIAYIA

-335 DGTYYYFNPEQEAIE
+335 DETYYFFNPGQEAIE
-350 KAEKMHK
+350 KSLK
-357 IW
+357 

>member
-1 MADRIDGYITEEDFS
+1 MADRIVRYITKEDFN
-16 ILIMNHCK
+16 LLVMNHCK
-24 FNGYVIG
+24 FDGYVIG
-31 KGLAFTNEDPYYQY
+31 KGFAFTNEQAFYQY
-45 LDPFLRVRKMG
+45 LDSFLRVRKMG

-113 LESVANKSNNNGNSI
+113 LESVANKSNNNGNSV

-133 CVQFVL
+133 CVQFAL

-148 RLGNMAYEPY
+148 RLESMAYEPY

-169 QNIKPFAKIGVNKMA
+169 QNIKPFAKIGVNKMTD
-184 EMDKIRMGNPKFPKH
+184 MDLMRIICKNTSRRAS
-199 TPYYERYN
+199 YSQRYN
-207 PLAIKRNE
+207 PLAVKRNE

-249 GEKTATRMRYMKYA
+249 GEKTASRIRYMKYA

-350 KAEKMHK
+350 KALK
-357 IW
+357 

>member
-1 MADRIDGYITEEDFS
+1 MADRIVRYITKEDFNV
-16 ILIMNHCK
+16 LVMNHCK
-24 FNGYVIG
+24 FDGYVIG
-31 KGLAFTNEDPYYQY
+31 VGLAFTNEQAFYQY

-76 SQVVTADQILY
+76 SQVVTADQILF
-87 GMQHHARSEEKP
+87 GKPRHAQSEEKP

-113 LESVANKSNNNGNSI
+113 LESVANKSNNNGNSV

-133 CVQFVL
+133 CVQFAL

-148 RLGNMAYEPY
+148 RLESMAYEPY

-169 QNIKPFAKIGVNKMA
+169 QNIKPFAKIGVNKMTD
-184 EMDKIRMGNPKFPKH
+184 MDLMRIISKDNHFHSIS
-199 TPYYERYN
+199 YSQRYN
-207 PLAIKRNE
+207 PLAVKRNE

-220 RSIRGADASKIISN
+220 RSIRGADASKIINN

-249 GEKTATRMRYMKYA
+249 GEKTASRIRYMKYA

-272 VISVYTVTQA
+272 VISVYT
-282 YKNDDPRKGRITVKG
+282 DRKSNV
-297 GLDMAVTLGLCALG
+297 
-311 GPVGWGLGIAYIA
+311 
-324 GDVFGVWDSAI
+324 
-335 DGTYYYFNPEQEAIE
+335 
-350 KAEKMHK
+350 
-357 IW
+357 

>member
-1 MADRIDGYITEEDFS
+1 MADRIVRYITEEDFNVLV
-16 ILIMNHCK
+16 INHCK
-24 FNGYVIG
+24 FDGYVIG
-31 KGLAFTNEDPYYQY
+31 KGFAFTNEQAFYQY

-56 ESQYLD
+56 ECQYLD

-76 SQVVTADQILY
+76 SQVVTTDQILY

-113 LESVANKSNNNGNSI
+113 LESVANKSNNNGNSV

-133 CVQFVL
+133 CVQFAL

-148 RLGNMAYEPY
+148 RLESMAYEPY
-158 RMIDQKLVKSW
+158 KMIDQKLVKSW
-169 QNIKPFAKIGVNKMA
+169 QNVKPFAKIGVNKMA

-220 RSIRGADASKIISN
+220 RSIRGADASKIINN

-249 GEKTATRMRYMKYA
+249 GEKTASRIRFMKGA
-263 GKAAVGIQG
+263 GKAAVGIQVLASG
-272 VISVYTVTQA
+272 IAVGNAIY
-282 YKNDDPRKGRITVKG
+282 NDDPRKGRIAVKG
-297 GLDMAVTLGLCALG
+297 GLDVAVAAGLCVLG
-311 GPVGWGLGIAYIA
+311 GPVGWGIGIAYIA
-324 GDVFGVWDSAI
+324 GDVFGVWDIAI
-335 DGTYYYFNPEQEAIE
+335 DETYYYFNPEQEAID
-350 KAEKMHK
+350 KRKH
-357 IW
+357 